1 MFDVDNG
8 NVEILVRQY
17 SRNLSLEMRIVNIS
31 CLFTVQRRVYLRFDL
46 CNGVFLIFV
55 VISAVKDVT
64 FF

>member
-8 NVEILVRQY
+8 NVELVVRQY

-31 CLFTVQRRVYLRFDL
+31 CLFKVQRRVYLRFDL
-46 CNGVFLIFV
+46 SNGVF
-55 VISAVKDVT
+55 